1 MRPQLL
7 YGIAWSK
14 IFSNI
19 GPWSITGPF
28 KKSTFKRPMLNAYDL
43 EERRREED
51 VDARRGPLQGI
62 PGRVRHVLELLPRAQ
77 I

>member
-1 MRPQLL
+1 VSVTKE
-7 YGIAWSK
+7 IKS
-14 IFSNI
+14 FSTLTPDVLQPRVVALARAE
-19 GPWSITGPF
+19 G
-28 KKSTFKRPMLNAYDL
+28 RHQEAEVREDQ
-43 EERRREED
+43 REED